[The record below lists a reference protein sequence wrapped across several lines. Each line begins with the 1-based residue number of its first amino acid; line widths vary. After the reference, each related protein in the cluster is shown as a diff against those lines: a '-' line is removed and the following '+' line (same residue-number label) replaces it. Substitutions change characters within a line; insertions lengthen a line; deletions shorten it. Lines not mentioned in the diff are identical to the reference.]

1 MYTVVRNEHYLLKKK
16 NAKKNS
22 KSVVTPGES
31 IYINAEAALDDAILF
46 CCC

>member
-16 NAKKNS
+16 MQKNS